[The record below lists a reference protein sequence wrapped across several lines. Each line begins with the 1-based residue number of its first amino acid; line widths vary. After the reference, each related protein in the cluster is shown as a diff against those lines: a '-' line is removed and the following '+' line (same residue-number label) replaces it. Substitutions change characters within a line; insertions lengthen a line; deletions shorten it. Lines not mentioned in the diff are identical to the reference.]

1 MGGKKT
7 ELLQFQTED
16 GRKIELPVALVIG
29 DVEGPD
35 AVVTAGIHGGEY
47 CGVLAAIKL
56 FRELSP
62 ADIKGSVKI
71 ITVCDTAAFESR
83 NVSF

>member
-29 DVEGPD
+29 DVE
-35 AVVTAGIHGGEY
+35 A
-47 CGVLAAIKL
+47 
-56 FRELSP
+56 
-62 ADIKGSVKI
+62 
-71 ITVCDTAAFESR
+71 
-83 NVSF
+83 